1 MNVLKKVYVPGIEPR
16 TLQNMMIYH
25 FSAQFLHQE
34 EDNVK
39 FYVTFIK
46 KLCFIYTILGAW
58 KPFFISEKTNL

>member
-1 MNVLKKVYVPGIEPR
+1 MNVFQKNYVQGIEPR

-46 KLCFIYTILGAW
+46 KLCFIDTILGAW
-58 KPFFISEKTNL
+58 KPFFIREKTNL